1 MFPELHRSLE
11 TDPCNAACRVNSLV
25 PSESSSNISK
35 LSVIL
40 VDEEDT
46 NSNDVW
52 EERYCREA
60 EP

>member
-1 MFPELHRSLE
+1 ML
-11 TDPCNAACRVNSLV
+11 CYCRVHSLV

-40 VDEEDT
+40 VDEED
-46 NSNDVW
+46 NHSSDVW
-52 EERYCREA
+52 EERYCRDV